1 MTYLSS
7 IQATANLTG
16 RDYFSFPTRTE
27 DEDRPFAADRRERH
41 DFPRQR
47 QLQQFERERP
57 LANLVTRA
65 NGFSLEDAIERQK
78 TVNIPGGT
86 RLDIT
91 GEVTIETSEGDSLEL
106 DEDSQAR
113 IFQRDRRHAI
123 IQDRETEEE
132 IRLRRG
138 DNFTVNGEGEARL
151 EGRFDSLELPDTET
165 FELRSDANGGLEVR
179 RPATERQLSIEN
191 GQPIEIEVEED
202 QYLSFLDGGEAIR
215 FESGDEGWL
224 EAAGDD
230 MVALLNIDTGRRM
243 EFPAER
249 SISIVGEGEATI
261 GGQIEV
267 NDNRRLRFED
277 LDGEL
282 FVFEPSSAEQTE
294 VAPLMREPGHYDR
307 ITFHQPPNGRLNQLE
322 HMLEAFLAPQEEDPF
337 DGRDG
342 AFQPPGGQI
351 DIFA

>member
-1 MTYLSS
+1 MTYLSPTQGS
-7 IQATANLTG
+7 TSLTG
-16 RDYFSFPTRTE
+16 RGYFSFPTQTE
-27 DEDRPFAADRRERH
+27 DERLPFGADREERPE
-41 DFPRQR
+41 FPRR
-47 QLQQFERERP
+47 REFDRERP
-57 LANLVTRA
+57 LASLSPRA
-65 NGFSLEDAIERQK
+65 NGFSLEDAIERQR

-91 GEVTIETSEGDSLEL
+91 GEVTVETSRGETLEL
-106 DEDSQAR
+106 DENSQAR
-113 IFQRDRRHAI
+113 IFQIDRRRAI
-123 IQDRETEEE
+123 IQDREADEE

-138 DNFTVNGEGEARL
+138 DDFTVNGEGEARL

-294 VAPLMREPGHYDR
+294 VASLMREPGYHDR
-307 ITFHQPPNGRLNQLE
+307 ITFQQRPNGQITQLE
-322 HMLEAFLAPQEEDPF
+322 MMLEAFLSPQEEEPF
-337 DGRDG
+337 GERGG
-342 AFQPPGGQI
+342 AFQPTGSQI
-351 DIFA
+351 DLFA